1 MPIIT
6 CSGKRK
12 AKVARE
18 LCDKAFN
25 STKAMWYHGIKLHSI
40 NRLCRGELPR
50 PDALLMSAASEHDL
64 NANRELL
71 QTYAD
76 KNVFLDKAFTDKE
89 LEAYFEEKGG
99 ALMLPIKYHRGHTEA
114 YRQRHEAADNLYS
127 TAVSKVRQPIESF
140 FNWLIERTGIQRASK
155 VRSTK
160 GLLVHTFG
168 KFAAAM
174 AWNVFGGA

>member
-12 AKVARE
+12 AKVALE
-18 LCDKAFN
+18 MCDKAFN
-25 STKAMWYHGIKLHSI
+25 STKSMWYHGIKLHSI
-40 NRLCRGELPR
+40 NQLCQGELPR
-50 PDALLMSAASEHDL
+50 PDALLLSAASEHDL

-76 KNVFLDKAFTDKE
+76 KNVFLDKALTDKD
-89 LEAYFEEKGG
+89 LEAYFEKKGG
-99 ALMLPIKYHRGHTEA
+99 ALMLPIKYHRGHTKA
-114 YRQRHEAADNLYS
+114 HRQRHEAADNLYS